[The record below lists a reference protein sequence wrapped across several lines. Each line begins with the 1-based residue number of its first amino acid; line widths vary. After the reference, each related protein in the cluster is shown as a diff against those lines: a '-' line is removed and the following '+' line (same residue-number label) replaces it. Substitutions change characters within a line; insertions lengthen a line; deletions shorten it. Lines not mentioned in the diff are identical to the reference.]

1 MVWPKQVTLLSW
13 TQPSGPLCLWQYL
26 NIAQVEWEG
35 ERQSGADD
43 SGGVQGSCQR
53 GWQLSIRWLIVVKS
67 QWLQFFRPSLEIWYS
82 SFSVATSESPIS
94 MVVTFP
100 FLIMFEDKWYGKF
113 WVVAW
118 LGKMRANAAY
128 KWPEVVQGLRHRKE
142 PLLACSCTFA
152 LAP

>member
-1 MVWPKQVTLLSW
+1 MVLLKQVTLVSW

-94 MVVTFP
+94 MVMTFP
-100 FLIMFEDKWYGKF
+100 FLSMYEDKTSGMENSG
-113 WVVAW
+113 W
-118 LGKMRANAAY
+118 LRDWAKCAPTRQTSDRRLCKGCVTEKNLSWLAAA
-128 KWPEVVQGLRHRKE
+128 
-142 PLLACSCTFA
+142 LLH
-152 LAP
+152 